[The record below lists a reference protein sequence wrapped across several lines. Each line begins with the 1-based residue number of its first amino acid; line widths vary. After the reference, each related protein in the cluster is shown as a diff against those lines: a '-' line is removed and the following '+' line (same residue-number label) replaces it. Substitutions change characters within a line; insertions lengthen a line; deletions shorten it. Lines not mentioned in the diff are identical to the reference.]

1 LDDGL
6 VVLSGSQFQERELLM
21 LVEAVMFEVVIV
33 GWQVQELGSAVG

>member
-1 LDDGL
+1 M
-6 VVLSGSQFQERELLM
+6 VLSGSQFQERELLM